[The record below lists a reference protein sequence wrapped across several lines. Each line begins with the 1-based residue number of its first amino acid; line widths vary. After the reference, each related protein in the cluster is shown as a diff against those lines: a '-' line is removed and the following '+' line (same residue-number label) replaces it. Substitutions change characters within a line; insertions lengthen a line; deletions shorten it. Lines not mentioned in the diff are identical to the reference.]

1 VHRRRLLAALISLL
15 TLPPA
20 ATIGLAGCGSSD
32 AASGTTTLV
41 IADQSENT
49 QNLLRASGELDK
61 LPFEVRWANFTGGPA
76 ILEAFRAKAADVAG
90 VGDVPPIQALAAGED
105 VPIIAAVRRSTRNTR
120 LAVAPGADV
129 RSLRDLRGKRIAYA
143 SGTAQQAIVLR
154 ALRKAGLKPSDVQ
167 LTPLQLGDFPDAIR
181 TSQVDVAPLGE
192 PNLTRFLEATKAD
205 GGSVLPQELT
215 SDLSTGLSYVYA
227 RRAVLEDPAKAKAV
241 RAYVA
246 AWVRAQNWA
255 NSHQAEWIDTYYV
268 QNQKISQADGERI
281 VRANGIAGF
290 PPLKSLVKV
299 QQQTIDLI
307 AATGEIER
315 LDAAKG
321 FDLSFDPIITRTVEQ
336 IGASTTPKDVS

>member
-1 VHRRRLLAALISLL
+1 MPRRRIVAALLL
-15 TLPPA
+15 VLCAGT
-20 ATIGLAGCGSSD
+20 TSAGCASSD
-32 AASGTTTLV
+32 AASATTTLV
-41 IADQSENT
+41 VADQSENT

-61 LPFEVRWANFTGGPA
+61 LPFQVKWANFTGGPA
-76 ILEAFRAKAADVAG
+76 ILEAFRAEAADLGG

-105 VPIIAAVRRSTRNTR
+105 VPIVAAVQRSTRNTR
-120 LAVAPGADV
+120 LAVAPGVDV
-129 RSLRDLRGKRIAYA
+129 TRLEDLRGKRIAYA

-154 ALRKAGLKPSDVQ
+154 ALRKAGLEPADVR

-181 TSQVDVAPLGE
+181 TGQVDVAPLGE
-192 PNLTRFLEATKAD
+192 PNLTRFLEATKAR

-215 SDLSTGLSYVYA
+215 ADLSTGLSYVYV

-241 RAYVA
+241 REYVA
-246 AWVRAQNWA
+246 AWVRAQNWI

-268 QNQKISQADGERI
+268 DNQKISRADGERI

-290 PPLKSLVKV
+290 PPLSSLVKV
-299 QQQTIDLI
+299 QQETIDLI

-315 LDAAKG
+315 LDAAKS

-336 IGASTTPKDVS
+336 IGASTAPKDTP

>member
-1 VHRRRLLAALISLL
+1 MHRRRLFAALTLLL
-15 TLPPA
+15 TLPA
-20 ATIGLAGCGSSD
+20 GAIGLAGCGSSD
-32 AASGTTTLV
+32 AASDTSTLV
-41 IADQSENT
+41 VADQSENT
-49 QNLLRASGELDK
+49 QTLLRASGELDK

-76 ILEAFRAKAADVAG
+76 ILEAFRARAADVAG

-105 VPIIAAVRRSTRNTR
+105 VPIVAAVQRSTRNTR
-120 LAVAPGADV
+120 LAVAPGARV
-129 RSLRDLRGKRIAYA
+129 KRLQDLRGKKIAYA
-143 SGTAQQAIVLR
+143 PGTAQQAIVLR
-154 ALRKAGLKPSDVQ
+154 ALRKAGQKTSDVR

-192 PNLTRFLEATKAD
+192 PNLTRFLEATRKA

-268 QNQKISQADGERI
+268 GNQKISRADGERI
-281 VRANGIAGF
+281 VRANGISGF
-290 PPLKSLVKV
+290 PPLSSLVKV

-307 AATGEIER
+307 AATGEIGR

-321 FDLSFDPIITRTVEQ
+321 FDLSFDPIIAETVEQ
-336 IGASTTPKDVS
+336 IGASTAPKDAS